1 LFNFLKNRCTSS
13 EDNNYVQPP
22 NPRQPPSRQRTTPP
36 PPPPPA
42 ASKHTPDSRSSCP
55 PRHTKPD
62 GGKRGLSERIPNSQ
76 APTLRFGE
84 ALDATTHRAAAIH
97 SCHLPNSP
105 PLLRASHRPTHH
117 RKNSMSSPRRFH
129 SRGSYSTL

>member
-76 APTLRFGE
+76 APKRTTPKRTWRESTPAHCGCRSPSPVLSSRRRTGE
-84 ALDATTHRAAAIH
+84 S
-97 SCHLPNSP
+97 SCEP
-105 PLLRASHRPTHH
+105 PKA
-117 RKNSMSSPRRFH
+117 
-129 SRGSYSTL
+129 